1 MHTGAMVA
9 YGQES
14 IAGWVTLTGIFDHLD
29 EDEPLLAMVAAPAY
43 ILGDL
48 ERSSTNQWKADKI

>member
-14 IAGWVTLTGIFDHLD
+14 IAGWVISTGIFDHFD
-29 EDEPLLAMVAAPAY
+29 EDEPLLVMVAAPAY

-48 ERSSTNQWKADKI
+48 

>member
-14 IAGWVTLTGIFDHLD
+14 IAGWVTLTCIFDHLD
-29 EDEPLLAMVAAPAY
+29 EDEPLLVMVAAPAY
-43 ILGDL
+43 ILGGL
-48 ERSSTNQWKADKI
+48 ERSLINQ